1 MDGYIRWFDDIKMQ
15 DLPLVGGKNASLGE
29 MYQTLSLQGIKIP
42 RGFAITADAFSA
54 LIEEN
59 NLKNKIYPML
69 AKLDGNNTEELAR
82 VGQKVR
88 SLVRS
93 SKVPIAVQKEIKNAY
108 AELSRFVKMQDV
120 DVAVRSS
127 ATAEDLPTAS
137 FAGQQETFLN
147 IRGEDDLLNSCRN
160 CFASL
165 FTDRAISY
173 RMTNGFAHD
182 KVRLSIGVQQMV
194 RSDLASSGVMFS
206 IDTESG
212 ANNVVLINSS
222 YGLGENIVGGKV
234 DPDEFIV
241 SKPLLDTDFI
251 PILRRKTGSKKMKM
265 IYSGQGTRSTK
276 NIEVSLTD
284 QKKLSLNDEDVIQ
297 LSSWALKIENYYTKL
312 NKHYTPM
319 DIEWAKDGRNGE
331 LFILQARPETIHAV
345 RAKAKA
351 ETYVLDKKDTKAELL
366 LTGRAVG
373 TKIGSGVVKI
383 IHRPS
388 DFSQFQEGNVLV
400 AETTDPDWEP
410 IMKKASAIVTNRGGR
425 TCHAAIIGREHG
437 VPCIVGTEI
446 ATDKLKDG
454 QQITVSCAEGD
465 DGYVYNGVVP
475 FHTEK
480 INWAELAHTKTK
492 VMVNLG
498 NPAQALK
505 ISLLPAAG
513 VGLVRME
520 FIISEMIKVHPM
532 ALVHL
537 IKMTDTKLRSDID
550 ELLGPYR
557 ENPEQYFIDKL
568 SEGIGLIAGAFY
580 PRPVI
585 VRFSDF
591 KTNEYAHL
599 MGGELFESTEENPM
613 LGFRGASRYYHE
625 NYRDGFALECMAIKN
640 LRERMGLKNI
650 KVMVPFCRSPE
661 EGEKVEA
668 EMKKHGLI
676 RGMDGLE
683 IYVMSEIPT
692 NVLRADEFARAF
704 DGFSIGSNDLTQLV
718 LGVDRDS
725 SIISGLF
732 NERDPSVLLMLKM
745 AISSA
750 KKNNRPIGICGQAPS
765 DYPEFSEFLVKEGID
780 SISVT
785 ADAFAKTVK
794 TVLEVEK
801 SLGITPFVSVEVQ

>member
-1 MDGYIRWFDDIKMQ
+1 MDGYIRWFDDVKMK

-29 MYQTLSLQGIKIP
+29 MYSTLTPQGIKIP
-42 RGFAITADAFSA
+42 RGFSITADAFTA

-59 NLKNKIYPML
+59 NLKNKIYPLLSKLDVKNTDEL
-69 AKLDGNNTEELAR
+69 AKVGNR
-82 VGQKVR
+82 VR

-93 SKVPIAVQKEIKNAY
+93 AKLPQIVQKEIKNAY
-108 AELSRFVKMQDV
+108 AELSRFVKVPDV

-147 IRGEDDLLNSCRN
+147 VRGEDDLLSACRN

-165 FTDRAISY
+165 FTDRAIVY
-173 RMTNGFAHD
+173 RISNGFDHER
-182 KVRLSIGVQQMV
+182 VRLSIGVQQMV

-206 IDTESG
+206 LDTESG
-212 ANNVVLINSS
+212 ANNVILINSS

-241 SKPLLDTDFI
+241 AKQFIDTDFI
-251 PILRRKTGSKKMKM
+251 PILRRKVGSKKLKM
-265 IYSGQGTRSTK
+265 IYSGHGTRSTK
-276 NIEVSLTD
+276 NIDVPVAD
-284 QKKLSLNDEDVIQ
+284 QIKLSLTDEDVIQ
-297 LSSWALKIENYYTKL
+297 LSSWALKIENYYSHL

-319 DIEWAKDGRNGE
+319 DIEWAKDGRSGE
-331 LFILQARPETIHAV
+331 LFILQARPETVHAG
-345 RAKAKA
+345 RARARA
-351 ETYVLDKKDTKAELL
+351 ETFILDKDKNKKVEVLL
-366 LTGRAVG
+366 RGRAVG
-373 TKIGSGVVKI
+373 TKIGTGEVKI
-383 IHRPS
+383 IHSIS
-388 DFSQFQEGNVLV
+388 DFSQFKDGNILV

-410 IMKKASAIVTNRGGR
+410 IMKKAAAIVTNRGGR

-437 VPCIVGTEI
+437 VPCIVGTENGTEI
-446 ATDKLKDG
+446 LKDG
-454 QQITVSCAEGD
+454 QKITVSCAEGD
-465 DGYVYNGVVP
+465 EGFVYNGLIP

-480 INWAELAHTKTK
+480 INWEQIEKTKTK

-505 ISLLPAAG
+505 MSLLPAAG
-513 VGLVRME
+513 VGLIRLE
-520 FIISEMIKVHPM
+520 FIISEMIKIHPM

-537 IKMTDTKLRSDID
+537 KKMTDTKLRSDID
-550 ELLGPYR
+550 AILGIYR
-557 ENPEQYFIDKL
+557 DNPEQYFIDKL
-568 SEGIGLIAGAFY
+568 SEGVGLIAGAFY

-599 MGGELFESTEENPM
+599 MGGELFESSEENPM
-613 LGFRGASRYYHE
+613 LGLRGASRYYHP
-625 NYRDGFALECMAIKN
+625 NYREGFALECLAIKN

-650 KVMVPFCRSPE
+650 KVMIPFCRSPE
-661 EGEKVEA
+661 EGERVEA
-668 EMKKHGLI
+668 EMNKHGLF
-676 RGMDGLE
+676 RGTDGLE
-683 IYVMSEIPT
+683 VYVMSEIPT
-692 NVLRADEFARAF
+692 NVLRAQEFAQIF

-732 NERDPSVLLMLKM
+732 NERDPSVLMMLKM
-745 AISSA
+745 AIASA
-750 KKNNRPIGICGQAPS
+750 KKSGRPIGICGQAPS
-765 DYPEFSEFLVKEGID
+765 DYPDFSEFLVKEGID

-785 ADAFAKTVK
+785 ADVFAKTVR
-794 TVLEVEK
+794 TVYEAESALEAPLRIEQ
-801 SLGITPFVSVEVQ
+801 I